1 MTEVGITE
9 FRASCPALLERV
21 RKTGQSI
28 VVTRFGRPVARIV
41 PPPRPEGPTEP
52 QRKSN
57 DRLGCMEDLT
67 EIKGDIVGPVFDASD
82 RHSS

>member
-28 VVTRFGRPVARIV
+28 VVTRFGRPASGTGRRDRPAPAAR
-41 PPPRPEGPTEP
+41 GPHRAATEVE
-52 QRKSN
+52 QLVGLQE
-57 DRLGCMEDLT
+57 DRT
-67 EIKGDIVGPVFDASD
+67 EIEGDIVGPVFDASD
-82 RHSS
+82 